1 MLFVSILL
9 GSGGLL
15 LFCESSVSIHILTG
29 DETVVVSFYNLL
41 LSYSYACII
50 NCSYITTT
58 YSVNW

>member
-1 MLFVSILL
+1 VDYYYFA
-9 GSGGLL
+9 GK
-15 LFCESSVSIHILTG
+15 SVSIHILTG

-58 YSVNW
+58 YIVNW